1 MALSSDRP
9 DGTQQWQAWWHSAVI
24 GLMALSSDRPDGT
37 KEIYTVLQY
46 KVNATEFSI
55 KIAQVNLYE

>member
-1 MALSSDRP
+1 
-9 DGTQQWQAWWHSAVI
+9 
-24 GLMALSSDRPDGT
+24 MALSSDRPDGT